1 MARKPKPGGRKLA
14 DKGKMPG
21 RSPVEIRA
29 TYPRFLIVCEGEET
43 ERNYFE
49 KFRTNVTIKTIGT
62 GKNTLSLVVDA
73 RKYAEQDDYNQIW
86 VVFDLDSFPPDDFN
100 SAIEQAQN
108 AGFQAAYSNEAF
120 ELWYVLHF
128 DYMDSAI
135 SREQYIDILNEKVG
149 KYRKNDLT
157 MYDKLQPR
165 QETALRNARRL
176 MENYSPHNP
185 AQDNPCTTVHQL
197 VDELNRY
204 SR

>member
-1 MARKPKPGGRKLA
+1 MARKPKPSGKKLA
-14 DKGKMPG
+14 EKGKIPG
-21 RSPVEIRA
+21 RSPIEIRA
-29 TYPRFLIVCEGEET
+29 TYPRFLIVCEGEKT
-43 ERNYFE
+43 EPNYF
-49 KFRTNVTIKTIGT
+49 KRFRVNADITVVGT
-62 GKNTLSLVVDA
+62 GKNTRSVVEDA
-73 RKYAEQDDYNQIW
+73 KKCVDDHDYNQIW
-86 VVFDLDSFPPDDFN
+86 VVFDRDLFPSQDFN
-100 SAIEQAQN
+100 EAIEQARN

-157 MYDKLQPR
+157 MYDKLQSH

-197 VDELNRY
+197 VVELNRH